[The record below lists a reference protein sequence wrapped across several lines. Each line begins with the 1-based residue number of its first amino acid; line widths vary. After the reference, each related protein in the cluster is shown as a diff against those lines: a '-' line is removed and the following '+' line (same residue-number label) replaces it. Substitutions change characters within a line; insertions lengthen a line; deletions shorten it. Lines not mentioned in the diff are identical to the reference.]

1 MMNDMKP
8 GSVAGYMKS
17 GYALVQRNYNLIK
30 HEMGWEVVNAIYQVV
45 NALTIGFIGVS
56 GPQEGLN
63 ERVLFLVSGALL
75 WGFLSILFH
84 EVAESVAWE
93 RWEGTIEYSFMAP
106 QPRGVYM
113 FGVCMWAIAYGLV
126 RVVICLTAVTL
137 AFNISLAEAN
147 LGGALLTLAASSL
160 AFIGMGL
167 AAAVLPLISPE
178 KGSQATHIFQAVV
191 LLVSGVYYDV
201 AVLPAWVRPLSYISP
216 ATYTLR
222 AARAALLEGASVR
235 MLLPDLLALVL
246 LGAILIPVGFWVFS
260 MGENYAMRTGKLKR
274 TG

>member
-1 MMNDMKP
+1 
-8 GSVAGYMKS
+8 
-17 GYALVQRNYNLIK
+17 
-30 HEMGWEVVNAIYQVV
+30 
-45 NALTIGFIGVS
+45 
-56 GPQEGLN
+56 
-63 ERVLFLVSGALL
+63 
-75 WGFLSILFH
+75 
-84 EVAESVAWE
+84 
-93 RWEGTIEYSFMAP
+93 
-106 QPRGVYM
+106 M

-201 AVLPAWVRPLSYISP
+201 AVLPAWVRPLSYMSP

-246 LGAILIPVGFWVFS
+246 LGAILIPVGFWIFS
-260 MGENYAMRTGKLKR
+260 IGENYAMRTGKLKR